1 MDFKQASLN
10 YIPSKMKNI
19 SELASIDTTLNLMD
33 GEGVDDS
40 GKSYKYKY
48 VELNGEKYR
57 VPNVVL
63 GQLKDIMEVK
73 PDLKHFKVK
82 KQGEGKM
89 GTKYTVIQ
97 LD

>member
-1 MDFKQASLN
+1 MDFKQAVAS
-10 YIPSKMKNI
+10 YVPAKMKNI
-19 SELASIDTTLNLMD
+19 SELTSVDTTLNLLD
-33 GEGVDDS
+33 GEGVDDN
-40 GKSYKYKY
+40 GKPYKYKF

-57 VPNVVL
+57 VPNVVI

-82 KQGEGKM
+82 KQGEGKT